1 MNDFIIE
8 LKSANSER
16 SKKRSEILKIG
27 YYHKLLKFLE
37 SRFENGG
44 IYDIKNYFTDYK
56 LTVKDQDGNDIT
68 VYGFI
73 CENGRT
79 YLSFND
85 LAFPKKLWKREFK
98 KVDNEEITTY
108 TQMDQK
114 VYQGDLA
121 VLFEAFKSRYK
132 DALIAFDLLYMA
144 IAKHNESKFVSE
156 SFIYPTE
163 TFQRFKGE
171 YVISNFYLF
180 NLKSGGTSDDEIA
193 EIVADICADYDN
205 SLNKTAEAPAEDMNI
220 KQIKITWEEV
230 LESDFYKRN
239 IPLIDL
245 SILEAK
251 KVVKIKPQKKRSGQ
265 HYGREWVDLGLP
277 SGVKWATC
285 NVGASSPEEYGNYYA
300 WSETNTSSEYVE
312 GNCSTYSKSMGDISG
327 DAQYDVA
334 RKYWGGSWRMPTKTE
349 MQELEKNCSWTWTT
363 LNDIKG
369 CKVTGPNGNSIFLPA
384 TGHRYRSSLNFAG
397 GRYVSKPTLRYMF
410 CKLHTGRGD
419 YWSSSPSDDKCDFFK
434 NASAYCLFCSSVNHD
449 TSTEFRYVDKC
460 IRPVF
465 E

>member
-1 MNDFIIE
+1 M
-8 LKSANSER
+8 
-16 SKKRSEILKIG
+16 
-27 YYHKLLKFLE
+27 
-37 SRFENGG
+37 
-44 IYDIKNYFTDYK
+44 
-56 LTVKDQDGNDIT
+56 
-68 VYGFI
+68 
-73 CENGRT
+73 
-79 YLSFND
+79 
-85 LAFPKKLWKREFK
+85 
-98 KVDNEEITTY
+98 
-108 TQMDQK
+108 
-114 VYQGDLA
+114 
-121 VLFEAFKSRYK
+121 
-132 DALIAFDLLYMA
+132 
-144 IAKHNESKFVSE
+144 
-156 SFIYPTE
+156 
-163 TFQRFKGE
+163 
-171 YVISNFYLF
+171 
-180 NLKSGGTSDDEIA
+180 
-193 EIVADICADYDN
+193 
-205 SLNKTAEAPAEDMNI
+205 
-220 KQIKITWEEV
+220 
-230 LESDFYKRN
+230 
-239 IPLIDL
+239 
-245 SILEAK
+245 
-251 KVVKIKPQKKRSGQ
+251 VKIKPQKKRSGQ

-434 NASAYCLFCSSVNHD
+434 NASAYYLFCSSVNHE
-449 TSTEFRYVDKC
+449 TRTEFRYVGKC

>member
-16 SKKRSEILKIG
+16 SKKRSKIFKIG

-79 YLSFND
+79 YLSLYD

-121 VLFEAFKSRYK
+121 VLFDKFKSTYK
-132 DALIAFDLLYMA
+132 DPLLAFDLLYMA

-434 NASAYCLFCSSVNHD
+434 NASAYYLFCSSVNHE
-449 TSTEFRYVDKC
+449 TRTEFRYVGKC